1 LASIISATTPLVT
14 PVAMLVPLSTIMFGR
29 FEFSAIR
36 LLASVAASRLSL
48 ASVETSRVPG
58 ATRVN
63 G

>member
-1 LASIISATTPLVT
+1 
-14 PVAMLVPLSTIMFGR
+14 MLVPLSTIMFGR